1 MALQA
6 VVSLLPHAYYLLRK
20 FQPEVAFCQQGALRG
35 IGLSP
40 VFAGD
45 VYHGV
50 AYLRGPDALAAGEY
64 DPFGSQADGSQVAW
78 SQWKGKGMGAYL
90 VEYAAD
96 ELVVRHD
103 VVHKVLCRVG
113 ELGKG
118 LFYLYLFG
126 KMHERTGTLQG
137 GVPEG
142 IQFVTFRTGGFNSL
156 VGYFQAAVAVL
167 HLPQGITEA
176 KGKGGLCGHSTDG
189 KQHAGSSRK
198 KSPA

>member
-1 MALQA
+1 MALQT

-40 VFAGD
+40 VFAGN

-64 DPFGSQADGSQVAW
+64 DPFGGQADGSQVAW

-118 LFYLYLFG
+118 LFYLYLS
-126 KMHERTGTLQG
+126 ERCTN
-137 GVPEG
+137 VPAPCRKG
-142 IQFVTFRTGGFNSL
+142 YQRAFSLSRSARAASIPLSAIFRL
-156 VGYFQAAVAVL
+156 R
-167 HLPQGITEA
+167 LPFA
-176 KGKGGLCGHSTDG
+176 SALGHHRS
-189 KQHAGSSRK
+189 
-198 KSPA
+198 

>member
-40 VFAGD
+40 VFAGN

-64 DPFGSQADGSQVAW
+64 DPFGGQADGSQVAW

-103 VVHKVLCRVG
+103 VVHKVFCRVG

-167 HLPQGITEA
+167 HLP
-176 KGKGGLCGHSTDG
+176 
-189 KQHAGSSRK
+189 
-198 KSPA
+198 

>member
-1 MALQA
+1 FKGILVMALQA

-40 VFAGD
+40 VFAGN

-64 DPFGSQADGSQVAW
+64 DPFGGQADGSQVAW

-118 LFYLYLFG
+118 LFYLYLFR

-137 GVPEG
+137 G
-142 IQFVTFRTGGFNSL
+142 
-156 VGYFQAAVAVL
+156 
-167 HLPQGITEA
+167 
-176 KGKGGLCGHSTDG
+176 
-189 KQHAGSSRK
+189 
-198 KSPA
+198 

>member
-1 MALQA
+1 M
-6 VVSLLPHAYYLLRK
+6 LLMNWSSGTMLCTK
-20 FQPEVAFCQQGALRG
+20 
-35 IGLSP
+35 S
-40 VFAGD
+40 FAGS
-45 VYHGV
+45 VNWE
-50 AYLRGPDALAAGEY
+50 RG
-64 DPFGSQADGSQVAW
+64 W
-78 SQWKGKGMGAYL
+78 
-90 VEYAAD
+90 
-96 ELVVRHD
+96 
-103 VVHKVLCRVG
+103 
-113 ELGKG
+113 
-118 LFYLYLFG
+118 FYLYLFG

-198 KSPA
+198 ESPA

>member
-1 MALQA
+1 MRLPPENTTHSA
-6 VVSLLPHAYYLLRK
+6 VRPT
-20 FQPEVAFCQQGALRG
+20 EVRLRG
-35 IGLSP
+35 
-40 VFAGD
+40 A
-45 VYHGV
+45 
-50 AYLRGPDALAAGEY
+50 RGKAR
-64 DPFGSQADGSQVAW
+64 
-78 SQWKGKGMGAYL
+78 GAYL

-167 HLPQGITEA
+167 HLP
-176 KGKGGLCGHSTDG
+176 
-189 KQHAGSSRK
+189 
-198 KSPA
+198 